1 MEETLV
7 EVKIWIK
14 DKSVRKV
21 FLKGALNTLPL
32 IFVVMIGYF
41 LSSVGV
47 IPVRFFK
54 ENKINVFLLLF
65 LILVLAS
72 AVSLL
77 YAVGSGFQ
85 EVSELEKKSRKTRI
99 IFRASKIEF
108 INGLDCSE
116 KNWSEISKIKETVD
130 GFRIYQAKG
139 DSFFINEFAFQ
150 TRQNLQR
157 FKEIVRSQL
166 GERAKLKN
174 D

>member
-1 MEETLV
+1 MEDFV

-32 IFVVMIGYF
+32 ILVVMIGYF

-47 IPVRFFK
+47 IPVRYIA

-65 LILVLAS
+65 LVLILAS

-77 YAVGSGFQ
+77 YAVGAGFQ
-85 EVSELEKKSRKTRI
+85 DVSELEKKSRKTRI
-99 IFRASKIEF
+99 IFRHSKIEF
-108 INGLDCSE
+108 IDGLNCSE
-116 KNWSEISKIKETVD
+116 KNWSEISRIKETVD
-130 GFRIYQAKG
+130 GFRIYPEKE
-139 DSFFINEFAFQ
+139 DSFFIDEFAFQ
-150 TRQNLQR
+150 TRRNLQK

-166 GERAKLKN
+166 GERAKLKK
-174 D
+174 